1 MIKLV
6 CTECNQVWYTS
17 NTVSS
22 GDCDYCH
29 GQLVKVDERLSDENA
44 SANIGVIKEIA
55 YTYE

>member
-6 CTECNQVWYTS
+6 CTECSQVWYTS
-17 NTVSS
+17 NTVSV

-29 GQLVKVDERLSDENA
+29 GQLLQADERLSDENA
-44 SANIGVIKEIA
+44 SVNIAVSKEIA